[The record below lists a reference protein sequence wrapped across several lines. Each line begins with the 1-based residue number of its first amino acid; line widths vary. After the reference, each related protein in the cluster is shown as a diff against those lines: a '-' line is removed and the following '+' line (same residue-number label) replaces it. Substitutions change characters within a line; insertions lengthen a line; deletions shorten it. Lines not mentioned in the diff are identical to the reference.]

1 MTLLTVNPYKVGP
14 PVTGTDFYGRTEL
27 LSKVCQALIRSNVVL
42 LQGQR
47 RIGKTSFLQRLPNFL
62 SNQAGQARL
71 ILPMVPVAFEIQEYL
86 QVPPLLPIIFDIQR
100 YVQDT
105 LPHFQQH
112 LANTIAKEIQLPV
125 PSLSEWE
132 SNPILFRDVWLPQ
145 VFERLGKKGLVII
158 VDEFDNL
165 GEQTA
170 NRANEE
176 LVPFLG
182 QLVAGEQRLKW
193 IFTVGRHI
201 GRLPIQYD
209 PIVSPA
215 VQFRLS
221 FLSKPEADKLIVNPA
236 SELLTYEPTAIERIY
251 QLTSGHPHLTQAL
264 CSEVFERVVFE
275 EERDIATLEDVDA
288 VIPHVLKAYEGAIAS
303 IVRVPALEERV
314 LAAVAQL
321 TSEEKAACREE
332 IIELL
337 LANRI
342 RLERDEL
349 TDTLDSLLEW
359 ELLVGDVQGVRIAIE
374 IIRIWITKNVSLEPS
389 REEELDI
396 QYILAQSRYEFAQKA
411 RQAGKYDLA
420 TKDYQE
426 ALEYIPNHC
435 EALRGLAEAYRLSG
449 NLAGRA
455 DTLQK
460 LYLHDRNVMPELV
473 EALADYAQQSE
484 KEGQFSIAAE
494 QYDKLLKLQNR
505 KLWRQRFVETLIR
518 DFEKCIEE
526 AERILDSEEIQESSA
541 RDKLHKLK
549 YIVANRR
556 ENIQQTQAVIDEWSE
571 SKKIQIFLKK
581 IKRREWT
588 VFKRIDVVDTRFAK
602 NWKSCA
608 KNLLDLEKA
617 GIDINSK
624 EKIFFKECASE
635 IIFQYKDIIPFV
647 AMTLFLFASCFVVS
661 KNLLE
666 LMASLLM
673 SFIIIVIFIL
683 FVASLKIS
691 FIKSLK
697 FLSMFKVIVY
707 KGKVK
712 KYSDRLY
719 LKSLKYILSFILR
732 GTK

>member
-1 MTLLTVNPYKVGP
+1 
-14 PVTGTDFYGRTEL
+14 
-27 LSKVCQALIRSNVVL
+27 
-42 LQGQR
+42 
-47 RIGKTSFLQRLPNFL
+47 
-62 SNQAGQARL
+62 
-71 ILPMVPVAFEIQEYL
+71 MVPVAFEIQEYL

-105 LPHFQQH
+105 LPQFQQH

-145 VFERLGKKGLVII
+145 VFERLDKKGLVII

-165 GEQTA
+165 GEQTG

-221 FLSKPEADKLIVNPA
+221 FLSKQEAEKLIINPA
-236 SELLTYEPTAIERIY
+236 SELLTYEPNAIERIY

-275 EERDIATLEDVDA
+275 EERDIATVEDVET

-349 TDTLDSLLEW
+349 TDTLDSLLAW

-389 REEELDI
+389 REEEIDI
-396 QYILAQSRYEFAQKA
+396 QYILAQSRYEFAEKA
-411 RQAGKYDLA
+411 RQAGKYNLA
-420 TKDYQE
+420 IKDYQE
-426 ALEYIPNHC
+426 ALEYIPNYC
-435 EALRGLAEAYRLSG
+435 EALRGLTEAYRLSG
-449 NLAGRA
+449 DLAGRA

-460 LYLHDRNVMPELV
+460 LYLHKRNVMPELV
-473 EALADYAQQSE
+473 EALVDYAQQSE
-484 KEGQFSIAAE
+484 KEGEFSIAAE
-494 QYDKLLKLQNR
+494 QYEKLLKLQNR
-505 KLWRQRFVETLIR
+505 EVWQQKLEKSLMIEWQR
-518 DFEKCIEE
+518 CIQE
-526 AERILDSEEIQESSA
+526 AQDYLDSNKTLQYKPADEFQQLQEISKKLIKAYKNLENKLNAFTNFEICHKIKGEEEIVLNRIIVSA
-541 RDKLHKLK
+541 SKLRKEWKEVYRVCKNLEDVGFELK
-549 YIVANRR
+549 QSEKDALKQAAHSYFNIYIVFILVSITIACVFIGIKINL
-556 ENIQQTQAVIDEWSE
+556 IKLISYIVDPLLSPIIIFAVILILMAIALTILQSMLQRVEPLS
-571 SKKIQIFLKK
+571 
-581 IKRREWT
+581 
-588 VFKRIDVVDTRFAK
+588 
-602 NWKSCA
+602 
-608 KNLLDLEKA
+608 
-617 GIDINSK
+617 
-624 EKIFFKECASE
+624 
-635 IIFQYKDIIPFV
+635 FQ
-647 AMTLFLFASCFVVS
+647 VS
-661 KNLLE
+661 K
-666 LMASLLM
+666 
-673 SFIIIVIFIL
+673 F
-683 FVASLKIS
+683 
-691 FIKSLK
+691 
-697 FLSMFKVIVY
+697 FLRLHF
-707 KGKVK
+707 G
-712 KYSDRLY
+712 DR
-719 LKSLKYILSFILR
+719 
-732 GTK
+732 

>member
-221 FLSKPEADKLIVNPA
+221 FLSKQEAEKLIINPA
-236 SELLTYEPTAIERIY
+236 SELLTYEPNAIERIY

-275 EERDIATLEDVDA
+275 EERDIATVEDVET

-321 TSEEKAACREE
+321 TSEDKAACREE

-349 TDTLDSLLEW
+349 TGTLKSLLEW
-359 ELLVGDVQGVRIAIE
+359 ALLVGDVHSVRITIE
-374 IIRIWITKNVSLEPS
+374 LVRIWITKNVSLEPS

-411 RQAGKYDLA
+411 CQAGKYNLA
-420 TKDYQE
+420 IKDYQE
-426 ALEYIPNHC
+426 ALEYIPNYC
-435 EALRGLAEAYRLSG
+435 EALRGLTEAYRLSG
-449 NLAGRA
+449 DLAGRA

-460 LYLHDRNVMPELV
+460 LYLHKRNVMPELV
-473 EALADYAQQSE
+473 EALVDYAQQSE
-484 KEGQFSIAAE
+484 KEGEFSIAAE
-494 QYDKLLKLQNR
+494 QYEKLLKLQNR
-505 KLWRQRFVETLIR
+505 EVWQQKLEKSLMIEWQR
-518 DFEKCIEE
+518 CIQE
-526 AERILDSEEIQESSA
+526 AQDYLDSNKTLQYKPADEFQQLQEISKKLIKAYKNLENKLNAFTNFEICHKIKGEEEIVLNRIIVSA
-541 RDKLHKLK
+541 CKLRKEWKEVYRVCKNIEDVGFELK
-549 YIVANRR
+549 QSEKDALKQAAHSYFNIYIVFILVSITIACVFIGIKINL
-556 ENIQQTQAVIDEWSE
+556 IKLISYIVDPLLSPIIIFAVILILMAIALTILQSMLQRVEPLS
-571 SKKIQIFLKK
+571 
-581 IKRREWT
+581 
-588 VFKRIDVVDTRFAK
+588 
-602 NWKSCA
+602 
-608 KNLLDLEKA
+608 
-617 GIDINSK
+617 
-624 EKIFFKECASE
+624 
-635 IIFQYKDIIPFV
+635 FQ
-647 AMTLFLFASCFVVS
+647 VS
-661 KNLLE
+661 K
-666 LMASLLM
+666 
-673 SFIIIVIFIL
+673 F
-683 FVASLKIS
+683 
-691 FIKSLK
+691 
-697 FLSMFKVIVY
+697 FLRLHF
-707 KGKVK
+707 G
-712 KYSDRLY
+712 DR
-719 LKSLKYILSFILR
+719 
-732 GTK
+732 